1 MNQKLNSLISALV
14 LLPMC
19 LNATTYTAN
28 PGSVTIDIAGGV
40 TLDATGG
47 GFRSD
52 AIFTGS
58 GDLTIQGGEVDLG
71 GHSTFTGN
79 VYANSAVDIHN
90 SGSLGADTN
99 TLYLN
104 SNMNVRA
111 TTTHAQAIRIMNN
124 GLRIQPAA
132 TGNTTTLSGN
142 ITFNGD
148 HEFRVGSGFNV
159 ADRNIMFTGNI
170 TDGAHTGS
178 IQIDGDNS
186 LFTFSGDNNYNG
198 LTTVKDV
205 GTRLNIDGTHTGGSL
220 LVESGAT
227 LGGEGT
233 IVFQDTMIITNN
245 GTLDLTSLKF
255 DVSELQYSG
264 SAFTLVDFT
273 NGSLLSAPTDLQDLL
288 VNSPDWSIT
297 NNGSQLS
304 VLIPESNKYS
314 MITGGIALI
323 VVFLRRRMYWAEV

>member
-1 MNQKLNSLISALV
+1 MNQKLKPLIPALV

-19 LNATTYTAN
+19 LNAITYTAD
-28 PGSVTIDIAGGV
+28 PGAVAIDIDGGATFDSTAG
-40 TLDATGG
+40 A
-47 GFRSD
+47 FNSS
-52 AIFTGS
+52 AQFYGS
-58 GDLTIQGGEVDLG
+58 GDLTILANGSEVDLVG
-71 GHSTFTGN
+71 NSSFTGN
-79 VYANSAVDIHN
+79 VYSNSSIDIYN

-111 TTTHAQAIRIMNN
+111 TTTHAQAIIIKKD
-124 GLRIQPAA
+124 GLRIQPAR
-132 TGNTTTLSGN
+132 TGITTTLSGN
-142 ITFNGD
+142 ITFDGD
-148 HEFRVGSGFNV
+148 HLFHIGSGFNV
-159 ADRNIMFTGNI
+159 ADRNITFTGNI
-170 TDGAHTGS
+170 TDGAHTNGR

-205 GTRLNIDGTHTGGSL
+205 GTILKIDGTHTGGSL

-255 DVSELQYSG
+255 DVSKLQYSG
-264 SAFTLVDFT
+264 SAFTLVDFS
-273 NGSLLSAPTDLQDLL
+273 NGSLLGAPTDLQDILD
-288 VNSPDWSIT
+288 NSPNWRIT
-297 NNGSQLS
+297 NNGSRLS

-323 VVFLRRRMYWAEV
+323 VVFLRRRM